1 MYLLTRQNLENQTRD
16 KIMTTLTNTINEMAS
31 VLGFNAIKIAQIIN
45 LHNALNENDQIETEN
60 DLRVKLVN
68 IAFKNRISAKGKE
81 VYSEI
86 CKINDAK

>member
-1 MYLLTRQNLENQTRD
+1 
-16 KIMTTLTNTINEMAS
+16 MTTLTNTINEMAS